1 MSNKKYTLVAWTE
14 RGQVRMI
21 PSLVNEASLPFRENI
36 KRIES
41 RRKVFRDPVAWL
53 HAQSRAHER
62 FARFLLS
69 VGHPREAYVEF
80 ENAAEVCGLCPD
92 ELWNDGDEGY
102 FPELSLLRR
111 FLSMHAECLRLAAR
125 DRFLRISYDGSRL
138 QRAYR
143 TYTLDFR
150 ELEREIAEAI
160 DTTRAWNFG
169 KS

>member
-1 MSNKKYTLVAWTE
+1 MSNKKYSLVAWTE
-14 RGQVRMI
+14 KGRVRMI
-21 PSLVNEASLPFRENI
+21 PSLVNEVSIPYRET
-36 KRIES
+36 IE
-41 RRKVFRDPVAWL
+41 RLKNRERVFRDKVAWL
-53 HAQSRAHER
+53 HARSRAHER
-62 FARFLLS
+62 FARSLLH
-69 VGHPREAYVEF
+69 VGHPWEAYVEF
-80 ENAAEVCGLCPD
+80 ENAAEVCGMCPD

>member
-21 PSLVNEASLPFRENI
+21 PSLVNEVSLPYRQRIE
-36 KRIES
+36 RIES
-41 RRKVFRDPVAWL
+41 REGVFRDPVAWL

-92 ELWNDGDEGY
+92 ELWNDGDAGY
-102 FPELSLLRR
+102 FPELSLFRR
-111 FLSMHAECLRLAAR
+111 FLSMHGECLRLAAG
-125 DRFLRISYDGSRL
+125 DRFLRISYEGSRL
-138 QRAYR
+138 QRDYR
-143 TYTLDFR
+143 TFTLDFR
-150 ELEREIAEAI
+150 ELDREIADAI
-160 DTTRAWNFG
+160 DTTRAWHFG